1 MRHTRLE
8 WVTEN
13 VIAVLL
19 IELLQSALG
28 EELRLSA
35 VSLHVLVAH
44 GQLLPNS
51 LLRFDLW
58 SLV

>member
-28 EELRLSA
+28 EKLRLSA
-35 VSLHVLVAH
+35 VSLHVLVAQ
-44 GQLLPNS
+44 GQLLPNP